1 LREITYAEAI
11 REALRE
17 EMARDE
23 RVFIMGESINYGA
36 FGVTAGLREEFGS
49 ERVRNA
55 PISEAAIIGAALGAA
70 LTGMRP
76 VVEMMFADFL
86 FCAMDSIA
94 NQVAKWRYMVA
105 GQASVPL
112 VIRTPQGSGFGMGC
126 HHSQSPEWIFAH
138 FPGLKVVAPSTPH
151 DAKGLLKASIR
162 DDNPVIFFEHKMLY
176 RAKGPV
182 PEEDYAIPLGKAD
195 IKREGSDA
203 TIVATSLM
211 VHRALEAAE
220 DLAKEGISVEV
231 IDPRTLS
238 PLDEEAIL
246 ASVRR
251 TNRLIIAEEACK
263 TGGFGAEVAALVAEE
278 AIDALDAPIRRVGAF
293 DVPIPSGPL
302 EGAVIPKAEDI
313 ASAVRSL
320 IEPQR

>member
-1 LREITYAEAI
+1 MGSREITYAEAI

-23 RVFIMGESINYGA
+23 RVFIIGESINYGL
-36 FGVTAGLREEFGS
+36 FGVTAGLRDEFGS

-55 PISEAAIIGAALGAA
+55 PISEAAIVGAALGAA

-76 VVEMMFADFL
+76 IAEIMFADFL

-105 GQASVPL
+105 GQANVPL
-112 VIRTPQGSGFGMGC
+112 VIRAPQGSGFGMGC
-126 HHSQSPEWIFAH
+126 HHSQSPEWVFAH
-138 FPGLKVVAPSTPH
+138 FPGLKVVAPSTPY

-162 DDNPVIFFEHKMLY
+162 DDNPVLFFEHKMLY
-176 RAKGPV
+176 RMRGPV
-182 PEEDYAIPLGKAD
+182 PEGEYIIPLGRAD
-195 IKREGSDA
+195 VKREGSDA

-220 DLAKEGISVEV
+220 ELAKEGISAEV

-238 PLDEEAIL
+238 PLDKEAIL

-251 TNRLIIAEEACK
+251 TGRLIIAEEACR
-263 TGGFGAEVAALVAEE
+263 TGGFGAEVAAIVAEE
-278 AIDALDAPIRRVGAF
+278 AIDALDAPIRRVAAF
-293 DVPIPSGPL
+293 DVPIPFSPPL
-302 EGAVIPKAEDI
+302 EDYVIPDKKRIIE
-313 ASAVRSL
+313 AVRGVV
-320 IEPQR
+320 